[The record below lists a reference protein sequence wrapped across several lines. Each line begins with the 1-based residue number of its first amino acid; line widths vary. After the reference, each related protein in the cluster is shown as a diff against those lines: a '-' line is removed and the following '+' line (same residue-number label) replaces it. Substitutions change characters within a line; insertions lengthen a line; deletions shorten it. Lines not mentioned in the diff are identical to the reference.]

1 MNLWV
6 ITKKTQ
12 SQSTVT
18 LLHLFLCLNA
28 FCFLSSAL
36 SSRLFE
42 VFIYFLDPSSLTIC
56 TSILKGSESTLT
68 SVACIPM
75 NLSRDA
81 TTDEFCKWI
90 KGSIVNWNKHLP
102 EYTYLTT
109 HVVAFTLSAYTVS
122 KVSWYYKKKR
132 VEQIILLLY
141 YCVFRCYKQTDLT
154 NLTQSQKYTCIGSW
168 YETNLEN
175 T

>member
-1 MNLWV
+1 MGDHQKDSV
-6 ITKKTQ
+6 
-12 SQSTVT
+12 TVNCHT
-18 LLHLFLCLNA
+18 PSFVSVSE
-28 FCFLSSAL
+28 CFLISIISSFIQVVW
-36 SSRLFE
+36 SFYLFFRSIKSDYLYIDSE
-42 VFIYFLDPSSLTIC
+42 RIWKYFDLCCLYP
-56 TSILKGSESTLT
+56 
-68 SVACIPM
+68 
-75 NLSRDA
+75 
-81 TTDEFCKWI
+81 DEFKQRCYYRWEFYKWI